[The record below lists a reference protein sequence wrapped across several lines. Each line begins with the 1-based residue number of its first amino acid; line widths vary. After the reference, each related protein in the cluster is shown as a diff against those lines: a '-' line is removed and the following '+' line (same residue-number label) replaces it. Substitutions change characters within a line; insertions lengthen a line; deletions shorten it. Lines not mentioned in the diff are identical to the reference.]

1 MPLAF
6 PSNSHGSIAFGFFNI
21 ETDLL
26 LLEQLFF
33 FADTFCEAVIT
44 LSGNKSENYIETWI
58 EGFRINDRFQIGNLH
73 GAIQGVDHSGF
84 IGETYKKFPF
94 PLISNEFKQ
103 KSYGSKNQVYIKDL
117 ILKYG
122 ERSKIRVTWDKPAGI
137 ITVDEFIF
145 DEKAFIMLVAYVDRG
160 GYPKWQNEIRPP
172 YVQEMMRKLDETSS
186 PFFLN
191 KLYAAQNKSS

>member
-6 PSNSHGSIAFGFFNI
+6 PSTSHGSIAFGFFNI

-33 FADTFCEAVIT
+33 FADTFCETVIT
-44 LSGNKSENYIETWI
+44 LSGNKSENYFETWI
-58 EGFRINDRFQIGNLH
+58 EGFKINDRFQIGNLH
-73 GAIQGVDHSGF
+73 GAIQGIDHSGF
-84 IGETYKKFPF
+84 IGATYQKFPF

-103 KSYGSKNQVYIKDL
+103 KPYGSKNQDYIKDL
-117 ILKYG
+117 ILKFG
-122 ERSKIRVTWDKPAGI
+122 ESSKIRLIWDKSAGSI
-137 ITVDEFIF
+137 SIDEFTF

-172 YVQEMMRKLDETSS
+172 YVQQMMNKLTEESS
-186 PFFLN
+186 LFSLN
-191 KLYAAQNKSS
+191 KLYATQNKTN